1 MVKDLLCST
10 KSPLSTKER
19 METGIFKRFSRM
31 WRTGARYKA
40 DKIGD
45 RAEPCP
51 TPTSTLKK
59 DEEKL
64 FQRYQVFLS
73 TR

>member
-1 MVKDLLCST
+1 
-10 KSPLSTKER
+10 
-19 METGIFKRFSRM
+19 M
-31 WRTGARYKA
+31 WRIRARYKA

-51 TPTSTLKK
+51 TPMSTLKR

-64 FQRYQVFLS
+64 FQRYWVFLL